1 METTT
6 KSQIDTLLAATQKI
20 LPRRIQFNPA
30 KQPDKIAHVNIVPEK
45 PAPSIANKTTKKGSH
60 IDESGFVYP
69 PYELFSDVKIA
80 ELLRWKKTGK
90 VGGGLV
96 NLGNTCFLNSVL
108 QCLTHTPALANYCIA
123 REHNKNCRTTG
134 FCFFCVL
141 ENHILKALSQPA
153 TISPKSIVSNL
164 KSISKTLRVG
174 RQEDSHEFLR
184 YLTDALQKNCISGLQ
199 KLDARVAETSP
210 INKMFGGYLQSQVK
224 CLECSY
230 TSNTFEFFL
239 DLSLE
244 IKGCNSL
251 DKALQK
257 FTSVEK
263 LDKDNK
269 YKCPKC
275 AKYVLAQKRFSIKK
289 PPHVLTIQLKRFNFH
304 SLFGGKISKPVDF
317 PEVLDLK
324 PHLSNNNDKWNTFT
338 KYELHG
344 IVVHHGSSLGGGHYV
359 AYVKSPSGVWHCMN
373 DSHVSQVSVKNVLG
387 QSAYILFYSRVFD
400 PKMLE
405 VDNSMNGS
413 AAATNSKEE
422 IPTPEKIIPESI
434 KSKETPKS
442 KLQNGNH
449 SNGHSNGTSN
459 GTSNGSSTPITSKKS
474 QTAKSKL
481 QNGNHSNGNHSNGN
495 HSNGTSNNNNKG
507 TQNGNHSNGTSST
520 TNGNSMKHKEVG
532 EKRELEV
539 DELDQIFAS
548 VGASKKQKS
557 QNNTPK
563 IHDFNMNNNNNNGRK
578 SQNQQNGNHEKNNN
592 VLKTLAEQ
600 LEGNNDEN
608 SKKIGDKSQPLKTVE
623 KNPSNQTTEISQLK
637 SILKNAPKTTN
648 SLKRPILEDENSLFI
663 KINQNTNGEEEEGK
677 ESTNNNKNGAIEA
690 LNELEKRE
698 LFEDKELSWEGLEQT
713 ANSRNELL
721 KNDPLKYIT
730 KQRDEYDIEYD
741 KGRSKKVKDK
751 ETILL
756 KKQRE
761 KEMSSKFNE
770 IGEKKS
776 ERRMKRLI
784 REQNYK
790 LTSPNDRLRVKMKN
804 RKF

>member
-1 METTT
+1 MESQST
-6 KSQIDTLLAATQKI
+6 KSQIHSLLAATQKI

-30 KQPDKIAHVNIVPEK
+30 KQPDKIAHVNIVAEK

-60 IDESGFVYP
+60 VDESGFVYP
-69 PYELFSDVKIA
+69 PYELSSDTKIV

-108 QCLTHTPALANYCIA
+108 QCLTHTPALANYCLA

-141 ENHILKALSQPA
+141 ENHIVKALGQPA
-153 TISPKSIVSNL
+153 TISPKAIVSNL

-184 YLTDALQKNCISGLQ
+184 YLTDALQKNCIAGLQ
-199 KLDARVAETSP
+199 KLDTRVAETSA

-224 CLECSY
+224 CLDCSY

-244 IKGCNSL
+244 IKSCNSL
-251 DKALQK
+251 DKALQR

-289 PPHVLTIQLKRFNFH
+289 PPHVLTVQLKRFNFH

-324 PHLSNNNDKWNTFT
+324 PYLSNNNDKWNTFT
-338 KYELHG
+338 KYDLHG

-359 AYVKSPSGVWHCMN
+359 GYVKSPSGVWHCMN
-373 DSHVSQVSVKNVLG
+373 DSHVSQVSVKNVLS

-405 VDNSMNGS
+405 ADSPITSS
-413 AAATNSKEE
+413 ATPSSKEE
-422 IPTPEKIIPESI
+422 IPTPEKIIPEKLSNNNHKDNNNI
-434 KSKETPKS
+434 SKS
-442 KLQNGNH
+442 KLQ
-449 SNGHSNGTSN
+449 NGHSNGTSVTPKKTLKTQN
-459 GTSNGSSTPITSKKS
+459 GTSNGTSTTPNNHTNGNSKANGH
-474 QTAKSKL
+474 QM
-481 QNGNHSNGNHSNGN
+481 NGNHQNGNHSNGN
-495 HSNGTSNNNNKG
+495 HSNGTS
-507 TQNGNHSNGTSST
+507 SS
-520 TNGNSMKHKEVG
+520 TNGNSMKRKEVG

-548 VGASKKQKS
+548 VGASKKQKP
-557 QNNTPK
+557 Q
-563 IHDFNMNNNNNNGRK
+563 NNNNNNTPKMLDLYMNSNGK
-578 SQNQQNGNHEKNNN
+578 KQNQQNGNHQNNN

-600 LEGNNDEN
+600 LEESNEEN
-608 SKKIGDKSQPLKTVE
+608 SKKVLDKLQPSKTVE
-623 KNPSNQTTEISQLK
+623 KNPSNQTEVAQLK
-637 SILKNAPKTTN
+637 SILKNAPTK
-648 SLKRPILEDENSLFI
+648 SALKRPLLEDENSLFV
-663 KINQNTNGEEEEGK
+663 KINQNTSSNGQGEQD
-677 ESTNNNKNGAIEA
+677 STNNNNKNGAMEA
-690 LNELEKRE
+690 LNELGKRE

-730 KQRDEYDIEYD
+730 KERDEYDADYD
-741 KGRSKKVKDK
+741 KGRSKKVKDR

-761 KEMSSKFNE
+761 REMSQKFNE
-770 IGEKKS
+770 IGEKKG
-776 ERRMKRLI
+776 ERRMKRLM
-784 REQNYK
+784 RQQNRNNS
-790 LTSPNDRLRVKMKN
+790 LRNPNDRLREKMKTS